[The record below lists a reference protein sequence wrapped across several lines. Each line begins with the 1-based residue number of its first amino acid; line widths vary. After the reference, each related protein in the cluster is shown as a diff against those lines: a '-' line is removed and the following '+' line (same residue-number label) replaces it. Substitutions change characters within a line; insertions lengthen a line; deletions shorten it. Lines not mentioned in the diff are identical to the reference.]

1 VTSGAVYRDLAL
13 IEGGESLNLR
23 MSNNNLT
30 AAQLRHAAE
39 LKEKIEVLQMQL
51 DVILGGNSLPA
62 SAETPESE
70 SSKPARKKYKYSAAG
85 LARLRVAQKARWA
98 KIKAG
103 KAGKPVKLEKLG
115 KKPRKKMSAASRA
128 AIAAGAKARWA
139 KAKAERAA
147 QAA

>member
-1 VTSGAVYRDLAL
+1 MTSGAVYRDLAL

-39 LKEKIEVLQMQL
+39 LKEKIEVLQTQL

-103 KAGKPVKLEKLG
+103 KPVKLEKLG

-139 KAKAERAA
+139 KAKAEKAA